1 MDPRLRG
8 NDGNFIQ
15 FSQMAEIENL
25 SLHSFFH
32 PKTTIYIVFKL
43 SRQYLFRTVVRE
55 GGLRARRVDPF
66 YAADGSPL
74 SRTAVRGNRL
84 ERHRHLVG
92 WWRFWLVL
100 GLPGLV
106 F

>member
-55 GGLRARRVDPF
+55 GGDLFTAYMDPGTPDRRP
-66 YAADGSPL
+66 
-74 SRTAVRGNRL
+74 RGDD
-84 ERHRHLVG
+84 E
-92 WWRFWLVL
+92 
-100 GLPGLV
+100 
-106 F
+106 